1 MFNKSTEYALRA
13 VIYIAKESTIE
24 HKVGLDNI
32 AKAINSPRSY
42 TSKIMQQLTTGDGHI
57 VSSIRGPGGG
67 FYLTEQDKKRAIID
81 ILRTMGEDQ
90 MLDRC
95 VLGLHVCSDINPCA
109 MHRDYKVIKK
119 QLIQLF
125 QTKTIND
132 LAGGDLQLSFLK

>member
-1 MFNKSTEYALRA
+1 MRA

-32 AKAINSPRSY
+32 AQAINSPRY
-42 TSKIMQQLTTGDGHI
+42 HTSKIMQQLTTGDGHI

-95 VLGLHVCSDINPCA
+95 VLGLNVCSDINPCA

-119 QLIQLF
+119 QLISYFKLRQ
-125 QTKTIND
+125 
-132 LAGGDLQLSFLK
+132 